1 MAQRRMFSRTITE
14 SDAFTEMPLSA
25 QALYFHLGLNA
36 DDDGFVNSPK
46 HVQRGIGAA
55 EDDLAIL
62 VAKRFLIPFDSGV
75 VVIRHWKTNNYIRH
89 DRYKPTECVEE
100 ALMLSDNGNGVYV
113 LDGSASAPP
122 AGIPTGT
129 LPGTEAGIPTAIPT
143 GNPGKDRLGKDRVEK
158 DPLPEKAASIAAEA
172 VDHLNRRAGCS
183 FKATSRATVR
193 HVRARVAEGY
203 GIEDFKRV
211 IDTKATQWENDPNMS
226 RYLRPE
232 TLFGP
237 KFESY
242 LNETPC
248 KEVHGYD
255 KYED

>member
-14 SDAFTEMPLSA
+14 SDAFTDMPLST

-55 EDDLAIL
+55 DDDMAVLI
-62 VAKRFLIPFDSGV
+62 AKRFLIPFDSGV

-89 DRYKPTECVEE
+89 DRYKPTECIEE
-100 ALMLSDNGNGVYV
+100 AALLSDSGSGVYV
-113 LDGSASAPP
+113 LDGSAPMHLAGMP
-122 AGIPTGT
+122 AGA
-129 LPGTEAGIPTAIPT
+129 LPGTEAGIPTAAPT
-143 GNPGKDRLGKDRVEK
+143 VNPGKDRLGKDRIETN
-158 DPLPEKAASIAAEA
+158 PLSGKAASIAAEA
-172 VDHLNRRAGCS
+172 VDYLNRRTGRS

-211 IDTKATQWENDPNMS
+211 IDIKTAQWESDPNMS

-242 LNETPC
+242 LNEVPR
-248 KEVHGYD
+248 KEVSGYD
-255 KYED
+255 KYDD

>member
-14 SDAFTEMPLSA
+14 SDAFTEMSLSA

-55 EDDLAIL
+55 EDDLAVLI
-62 VAKRFLIPFDSGV
+62 AKRFLIPFDSGV

-100 ALMLSDNGNGVYV
+100 ALLLSDNGNGAYI
-113 LDGSASAPP
+113 LDGFAPTFPSGKP
-122 AGIPTGT
+122 AGM
-129 LPGTEAGIPTAIPT
+129 LPGMSVGAPADIPAV
-143 GNPGKDRLGKDRVEK
+143 NPGKERLGKDRQER
-158 DPLPEKAASIAAEA
+158 DPLPDKEAGMVAEA
-172 VDHLNRRAGCS
+172 VDYLNCRTGRS
-183 FKATSRATVR
+183 FKAASKATVR
-193 HVRARVAEGY
+193 HARARVAEGY

-211 IDTKATQWENDPNMS
+211 IDVKAAQWENDPNIS